1 VVEHP
6 RRIPPA
12 VRALKPLESDAV
24 SAPIV
29 LSVPGGPPLAELAA
43 ALPEERWPMLFDSGP
58 ARSELGRWSLLA
70 FDPVERLQR
79 RAGPGGHALTDLAQA
94 LERCW
99 PASASAG
106 AGSGAGA
113 GAGTADA
120 AGAADAELPG
130 FRGGAAG
137 WFGYDLGRELERL
150 PERCRPDADVP
161 DLCVGLYPFALAE
174 ELGSGRRLIVGRGSQ
189 ADARAFAHEVA
200 ALGKR
205 CRPLV
210 PWVPGGTAGAGGPP
224 LESTFTRKA
233 YLAAVRRV
241 REHIL
246 DGEVYQ
252 VNLCQRFALPFEGS
266 AAALQAALRAR
277 FPAPFGAL
285 LRVPGLAVVSSSP
298 ELFLRRRGAR
308 LESRPI
314 KGTRPRHADPER
326 DRQARAELEA
336 SPKERAE
343 LAMIVDLVR
352 NDLGRTAAIGSV
364 AVEGPFRTDAWST
377 VYHRVATVSARVP
390 PGTTSLEVLAAAF
403 PPASVTGTPKL
414 AALAVIE
421 SLEPVRRHV
430 YTGAIGW
437 IGADGDMDL
446 SVAIRIATLAGGR
459 LLASFGGGI
468 TLASDPAA
476 EYDETL
482 HKARALCE
490 VLGAPLPLSPSS
502 REASA

>member
-1 VVEHP
+1 VQDSVREGRAQAP
-6 RRIPPA
+6 RIRAVPA
-12 VRALKPLESDAV
+12 

-29 LSVPGGPPLAELAA
+29 LPLPAVPGEPSLAELAA
-43 ALPEERWPMLFDSGP
+43 AVPEARWPILFDSGDERTDL
-58 ARSELGRWSLLA
+58 ARWHLLL

-79 RAGPGGHALTDLAQA
+79 RAEPGGHALQ
-94 LERCW
+94 
-99 PASASAG
+99 G
-106 AGSGAGA
+106 V
-113 GAGTADA
+113 ADA
-120 AGAADAELPG
+120 LGRRWPEATPATEDASLPA

-150 PERCRPDADVP
+150 PERCAPDAELA

-174 ELGSGRRLIVGRGSQ
+174 EVGTQRRLVVGRGT
-189 ADARAFAHEVA
+189 AAEARVFAHEVA
-200 ALGKR
+200 ELAAR
-205 CRPLV
+205 ARPIDPLARV
-210 PWVPGGTAGAGGPP
+210 ARAGRE
-224 LESTFTRKA
+224 LRSTLSRA
-233 YLAAVRRV
+233 DYLAAVERV

-252 VNLCQRFALPFEGS
+252 VNLCQRLELPFTEP
-266 AAALQAALRAR
+266 AEALQRAWRAR

-285 LRVPGLAVVSSSP
+285 LRVPGAAVVSSSP
-298 ELFLRRRGAR
+298 ELFLRRRGTR
-308 LESRPI
+308 VESRPI
-314 KGTRPRHADPER
+314 KGTRPRHADPAL
-326 DRQARAELEA
+326 DRTARAELED
-336 SPKERAE
+336 SGKERAE

-352 NDLGRTAAIGSV
+352 NDLGRTASIGSV
-364 AVEGPFRTDAWST
+364 EVEGGFRTDAWST
-377 VYHRVATVSARVP
+377 VFHRVATVSAHVP
-390 PGTTSLEVLAAAF
+390 RTVGSLAVVAGAF

-414 AALAVIE
+414 AAQGVIE

-446 SVAIRIATLAGGR
+446 SVAIRIATLTGGR

-490 VLGAPLPLSPSS
+490 ALGVPLP
-502 REASA
+502 